1 MHTDAIPWCKNL
13 KMQIIYIYIYIHI
26 YIHTYIYIYIYI
38 YIHIY
43 ICTLANVYIYILIYI
58 YIYIYIYMTY
68 IWYIYVYI
76 YIYTYM
82 TGNYLIPDVIARFRL
97 AWSTKFF
104 ITIITMTLL
113 IMIFTIVLPN
123 HQLFPIENVSHAQS
137 YIRCVKLYWYLII
150 DRGLRF
156 SCLFATFASGD
167 HSYSEIS
174 HESQRCSCDGH
185 NVDGTSSSG
194 TPT

>member
-1 MHTDAIPWCKNL
+1 MQKL
-13 KMQIIYIYIYIHI
+13 KMQIIYIYIHI
-26 YIHTYIYIYIYI
+26 YIHTYIYIYI

-43 ICTLANVYIYILIYI
+43 ICTLANVYIYILI
-58 YIYIYIYMTY
+58 
-68 IWYIYVYI
+68 YI